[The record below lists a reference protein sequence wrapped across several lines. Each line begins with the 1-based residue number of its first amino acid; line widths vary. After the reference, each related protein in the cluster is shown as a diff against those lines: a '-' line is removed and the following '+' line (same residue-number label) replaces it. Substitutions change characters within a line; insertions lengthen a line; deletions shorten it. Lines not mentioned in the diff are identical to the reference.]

1 MHLTYYCYL
10 CNNPQGEDVS
20 SGSRTPMKLTELRQ
34 EQPGIFDQLMHY
46 EAALERHFRDMQV

>member
-1 MHLTYYCYL
+1 M
-10 CNNPQGEDVS
+10 S

-46 EAALERHFRDMQV
+46 EAALERHFRDMQVRHHLRLCIVVFLLHVF

>member
-1 MHLTYYCYL
+1 MNFRIIT
-10 CNNPQGEDVS
+10 QGEDVS

-34 EQPGIFDQLMHY
+34 EQPGIFNQLMHY